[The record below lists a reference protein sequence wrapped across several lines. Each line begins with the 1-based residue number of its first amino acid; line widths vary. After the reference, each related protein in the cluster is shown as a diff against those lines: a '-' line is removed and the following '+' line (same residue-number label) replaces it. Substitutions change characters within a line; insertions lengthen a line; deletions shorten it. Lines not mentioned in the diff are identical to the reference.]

1 MAKPGFIAK
10 VGMFL
15 LFATL
20 YLESLP
26 FSFETVI
33 GRVRPNTIVI
43 LILAYLMLLSYLV
56 GRSKV
61 KIPKPLFFLAI
72 YIVTNIISLLK
83 SENLGMSL
91 RIVFLLISWFLI
103 SVYLVNY
110 CSSEKVALKMV
121 KWFLFFGIIQGLLGM
136 GQVLGEFERPTAT
149 MGSGDSDYFGLI
161 MMGNLLVLSTL
172 QILKVRVFGKRSDYL
187 IAILFIINL
196 YFSFVRSAWLGYL
209 AGFAFLVLFTL
220 FHRLRRYSVPKKN
233 VLIVACVAALI
244 FYTAFSL
251 TSNLQEYF
259 TTRLSLSATGNY
271 SIKEN
276 IRFKMMAHSW
286 NNAMA
291 SPIIGN
297 GPAAFTTQGT
307 ALNIK
312 YGRGIAFD
320 PSIVTTLMNDTGI
333 LGAFTFILF
342 LWVFFSDVFRTFRYN
357 PQSILAKYAVA
368 FSIGVFGLLISYVF
382 TNGLWLPFSWVF
394 FGLTTALAAAARK
407 QNIHEGYVASK

>member
-1 MAKPGFIAK
+1 MSKPGFISQ
-10 VGMFL
+10 VGTFF

-33 GRVRPNTIVI
+33 GRVRPNTVVI
-43 LILAYLMLLSYLV
+43 SILSYLILLSYLI
-56 GRSKV
+56 GRAKA
-61 KIPKPLFFLAI
+61 KIPKPILFLAI
-72 YIVTNIISLLK
+72 YITVNIISLLK
-83 SENLGMSL
+83 SENLAMSL
-91 RIVFLLISWFLI
+91 RIIWLLINWFLVSI
-103 SVYLVNY
+103 YLVNY
-110 CSSEKVALKMV
+110 CSSEKVAIKMV
-121 KWFLFFGIIQGLLGM
+121 KWFLFFGIIQALLGI
-136 GQVLGEFERPTAT
+136 GQIVGEFERPTAT
-149 MGSGDSDYFGLI
+149 MGSGDSDYFGLVI
-161 MMGNLLVLSTL
+161 MGNLLILSTL
-172 QILKVRVFGKRSDYL
+172 QILKVRVFGKRLDFF
-187 IAILFIINL
+187 IVILFIINL
-196 YFSFVRSAWLGYL
+196 YFSFVRSAWLGYIS
-209 AGFAFLVLFTL
+209 GFIFIILFAL
-220 FHRLRRYSVPKKN
+220 FYRFRRYSVPKKN
-233 VLIVACVAALI
+233 LLRAVCVAALI
-244 FYTAFSL
+244 FYAAFSL
-251 TSNLQEYF
+251 TSDLQEYF
-259 TTRLSLSATGNY
+259 QTRLSLTATGNY

-320 PSIVTTLMNDTGI
+320 PSIATTLMNDTGI
-333 LGAFTFILF
+333 LGALTFILF
-342 LWVFFSDVFRTFRYN
+342 LLVFFSDVFRTFKYN

-394 FGLTTALAAAARK
+394 FGLTTALAAAARR
-407 QNIHEGYVASK
+407 QGIHESHVASQ